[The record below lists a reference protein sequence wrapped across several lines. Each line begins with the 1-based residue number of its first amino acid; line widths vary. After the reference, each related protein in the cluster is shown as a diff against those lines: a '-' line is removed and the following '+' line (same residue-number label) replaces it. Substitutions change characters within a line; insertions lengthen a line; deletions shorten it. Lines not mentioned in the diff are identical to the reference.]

1 MKKMFLIGLATAFG
15 LLVACSAA
23 PDPGAEARVTAA
35 AGTRLPADIQS
46 RASGL
51 TWQARWL
58 GDGLALFTTQVLAR
72 EAQGDA
78 AGAQAW
84 LCGAYNSLAASG
96 APNPQRGVEGDPEQ
110 AAAWGALWWAALRDT
125 ISDAGL
131 RDLLHVLETNLGDA
145 PAGLADVQA
154 ATDDVLRGDMSPYF
168 APWTAAERIE
178 EVPGLS
184 NCAVAQ

>member
-1 MKKMFLIGLATAFG
+1 MTKALLFGLAALG
-15 LLVACSAA
+15 LLAACSAA
-23 PDPGAEARVTAA
+23 PDPGAETRATAV

-51 TWQARWL
+51 TWQERWL

-72 EAQGDA
+72 EAEGDA
-78 AGAQAW
+78 AGARSW
-84 LCGAYNSLAASG
+84 LCGSYNSLAAAR
-96 APNPQRGVEGDPEQ
+96 APNPQGGPAGDPEQ
-110 AAAWGALWWAALRDT
+110 AAAWGALWWAGLRDT

-131 RDLLHVLETNLGDA
+131 RDLLHVLETNLGGA

-178 EVPGLS
+178 DIEGLAG
-184 NCAVAQ
+184 CAVVQ